1 MAELNACCSIT
12 LQQTLASQKI
22 VNVWFF
28 RGSNALTPFPTLAT
42 VGLQFESQYLPKINA
57 VQSID
62 VINQFLTVNLFN
74 LGGTQFIL
82 PLTGGGTRG
91 TSPADTLPSFCAYGY
106 TFGVETNITR
116 PGGKRI
122 AGCLESDQTDGLINA
137 GGFTTT
143 AQNLAD
149 EMNNPMTVLGE
160 LLVPVVVKRVRT
172 GTSPNYE
179 YRLPVNL
186 AESNYNDI
194 LICDLNPTVR
204 SQVSR
209 RIGSGL

>member
-1 MAELNACCSIT
+1 MAEVNACCSIT
-12 LQQTLASQKI
+12 LSQTLASQKI

-28 RGSNALTPFPTLAT
+28 RGSNALTPFPVLAS
-42 VGLQFESQYLPKINA
+42 VGLAFQSSYLGLINA

-62 VINQFLTVNLFN
+62 VLNQFLIVNLFN
-74 LGGTQFIL
+74 LGGEQFIL

-91 TSPADTLPSFCAYGY
+91 SAPADTLPSFCAYGY
-106 TFGVETNITR
+106 TFGTETNITR

-137 GGFTTT
+137 GGSLTT

-149 EMNNPMTVLGE
+149 RMNDPLTVGGE
-160 LLVPVVVKRVRT
+160 TLWPCVVKRIRS
-172 GTSPNYE
+172 GSSPNYE
-179 YRLPVNL
+179 YRLPTNL

-194 LICDLNPTVR
+194 VICDLNPTIR